1 MFDPVAKEDIPKL
14 RLQGRMVF
22 QILHETMSLHCFD
35 YLCLLISPTVKVMK
49 IHQQN
54 LKATFEHFFRHM
66 EGFFMDLH
74 VLCFLNGIVFLRLL
88 LIDA

>member
-1 MFDPVAKEDIPKL
+1 MFDPVAKEDILKL
-14 RLQGRMVF
+14 HLQDRKVF
-22 QILHETMSLHCFD
+22 QTLNETMSLHCFD
-35 YLCLLISPTVKVMK
+35 CLCLLISPTVKVMK

-74 VLCFLNGIVFLRLL
+74 VLYFLNKIVSLRLL